1 MNTVPLPRPRLSW
14 RRLLAVLA
22 LLAGGLGAEA
32 VQPGPC
38 QLTVTSQ
45 ARRRAQPAEQ
55 NAPWTIQTTS

>member
-1 MNTVPLPRPRLSW
+1 MNTVPLPRPRSTL

-38 QLTVTSQ
+38 HLIVNSQ
-45 ARRRAQPAEQ
+45 VRRRAQPGE
-55 NAPWTIQTTS
+55 

>member
-1 MNTVPLPRPRLSW
+1 MKPPAPPPRPRPTL

-38 QLTVTSQ
+38 QLIVNSQ
-45 ARRRAQPAEQ
+45 DRRRIPPAE
-55 NAPWTIQTTS
+55 

>member
-1 MNTVPLPRPRLSW
+1 MNTVLLPRPRLSW

-38 QLTVTSQ
+38 QLIVNSQ
-45 ARRRAQPAEQ
+45 TRRRAQPAE
-55 NAPWTIQTTS
+55 

>member
-1 MNTVPLPRPRLSW
+1 MNPVPLPTTLARPAPHSTAGSRM

-38 QLTVTSQ
+38 QLICNSQ
-45 ARRRAQPAEQ
+45 TRRREQPDE
-55 NAPWTIQTTS
+55 

>member
-1 MNTVPLPRPRLSW
+1 MKPPVPLPRPRPTL

-38 QLTVTSQ
+38 QLIVNSQ
-45 ARRRAQPAEQ
+45 DRCRTPPAE
-55 NAPWTIQTTS
+55 

>member
-1 MNTVPLPRPRLSW
+1 MNIVPLPRPRSTL

-38 QLTVTSQ
+38 QLIVNSQ
-45 ARRRAQPAEQ
+45 VRRRAQPGE
-55 NAPWTIQTTS
+55 